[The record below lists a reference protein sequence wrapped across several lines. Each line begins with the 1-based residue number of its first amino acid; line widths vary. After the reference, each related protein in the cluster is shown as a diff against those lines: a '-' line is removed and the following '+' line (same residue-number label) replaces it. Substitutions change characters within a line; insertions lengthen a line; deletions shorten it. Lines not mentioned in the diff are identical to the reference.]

1 MLPSRFP
8 RDLTAG
14 RVSRTGRMRW
24 PSRFFF
30 RLPACLLSTHSL
42 PVRFPAEACVATAM
56 VVPRIGVGAD
66 DLTSTQPL

>member
-8 RDLTAG
+8 RDLTA
-14 RVSRTGRMRW
+14 RRFSPTGRMRW

-30 RLPACLLSTHSL
+30 RLPACLLSTHAL
-42 PVRFPAEACVATAM
+42 PVRFPAQACVATAM
-56 VVPRIGVGAD
+56 MVPRIGVGAD